1 MPIHVCPRRRLM
13 WSSLGLMGLG
23 LLTLSSPAALSQSA
37 PAACPIE
44 NENLE
49 PVLDGSRRLQL
60 SYRTPSIEETQGAG
74 NAFTS
79 WFSFG
84 LVAGKSV
91 VTARISEPRS
101 QQRIKSRTPVFPEMV
116 APQGQRPEETFALV
130 KFAVDANSRMLVLG
144 EATDSLF
151 GGFKSEAKLRD
162 NQQVPLRLE
171 RTVDGCLI
179 QGQRA
184 TMFRGTPASPLEPG
198 EYAVFYGDQFYD
210 FGVDP

>member
-1 MPIHVCPRRRLM
+1 MTLQRRVAAIRLAVLVC
-13 WSSLGLMGLG
+13 S
-23 LLTLSSPAALSQSA
+23 AAAAGSGFGQGQP

-49 PVLDGSRRLQL
+49 PILDGGQRHLL
-60 SYRTPSIEETQGAG
+60 GYRTPTVEEVQGAG
-74 NAFTS
+74 NAFAS
-79 WFSFG
+79 WFTFG

-91 VTARISEPRS
+91 VNARISEARAER
-101 QQRIKSRTPVFPEMV
+101 RIKSRLPVFPELV
-116 APQGQRPEETFALV
+116 TPQGQRPDETFALV
-130 KFAVDANSRMLVLG
+130 KFAVDGNSRVLVLG

-151 GGFKSEAKLRD
+151 GGFKAEGKLRD

-184 TMFRGTPASPLEPG
+184 TMYRGVPARPLEPG